1 MDKLQTINFMNNFIQ
16 LDKFENCLF
25 LSVNSV
31 IYAKLNLENFI
42 NETETRMWESVVIYV
57 IELKY
62 IDRTTLISQPK

>member
-42 NETETRMWESVVIYV
+42 NETETRM
-57 IELKY
+57 
-62 IDRTTLISQPK
+62 